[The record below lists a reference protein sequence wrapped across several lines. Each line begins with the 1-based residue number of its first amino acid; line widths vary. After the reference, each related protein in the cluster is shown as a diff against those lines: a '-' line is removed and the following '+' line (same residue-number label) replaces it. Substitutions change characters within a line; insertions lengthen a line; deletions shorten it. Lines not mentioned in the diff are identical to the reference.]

1 MGSEFPGL
9 TLSRYRVDGRQPAG
23 ISSRTLL
30 TPTVRSTLRQL
41 ALSAL
46 AAMVCS
52 GLSPAPAY
60 AARGPVSAI
69 DMTHPLITRLEA
81 AAQATGTMQ
90 ATVDP
95 TPSPTPTIPLTTL
108 NPGPQREVFGFVSAG
123 VIADPVVGYP
133 SWDFSMLSTVAY
145 FAEHVNWDGN
155 IVQSGVGWAVWNSS
169 TRVALIN
176 RAHSQGVKVVLTLI
190 LADGKANQPVMCSGL
205 GWGDRTIAQGIQ
217 QMTAGGADGINLDYE
232 GQNATCVNGQTSQ
245 SMLIS
250 FVKKMRA
257 AMPAGSYLSMD
268 TYSGSG
274 EGPDGFFNLP
284 ALAPYVDSFF
294 VMAYDMEYYNWYGQ
308 PAYCTQMCLGP
319 TAPLT
324 TYFYNDTR
332 TASEYTSTVP
342 ASKVILGVPYYGRKA
357 CVGPGNAN
365 AYPTSPLV
373 AEDYLD
379 AAAEQTYSDTAPG
392 TYSIH
397 RDPHD
402 PLGQERFD
410 DWLSIANKCT
420 RQLYWDDFASLGA
433 KYDLVNRYNLRGVG
447 IFTLNYGGGAPELWC
462 DLRDHFSAGHVPASA
477 TVDAQQTSTAFTLTY
492 AAGQGCGVSAFDLQV
507 QDTTIGQP
515 WIDVAVNIAPTTYVN
530 QTYSGTLTING
541 FSDHAY
547 QFRVRTRDGHG
558 YIGAWSPPVS
568 TWVLPGA
575 TPAHQFRGMY
585 TLDAY
590 GGISPD
596 ASPGVLGTAY
606 WPGWSIA
613 RAGHEMP
620 GPEAPQSG
628 LVLDGYGGLHAY
640 GPDITAVFSP
650 TYWQGW
656 DIARDFAFL
665 PNGLGGY
672 LLDGYGGLHPF
683 SVSRSVGLRSLGT
696 GPPPPPT
703 VGGTY
708 WQGWDIARKVV
719 VFSDGTGGYVLDGYG
734 GLHGFGVGLPAPPN
748 PKLTAY
754 WPGWTIARDVVLIPG
769 THSGYVLD
777 GYGGLHPFAAPG
789 ETMPPS
795 FTDGPYWQGWDIAR
809 AVWLLPTSTLSRP
822 AGYVLDG
829 YGGVHPVGGAPAVS
843 PTPYWQ
849 GQDVARDI
857 WGA

>member
-1 MGSEFPGL
+1 
-9 TLSRYRVDGRQPAG
+9 
-23 ISSRTLL
+23 
-30 TPTVRSTLRQL
+30 
-41 ALSAL
+41 
-46 AAMVCS
+46 MVCS
-52 GLSPAPAY
+52 GVYFAPAY

-69 DMTHPLITRLEA
+69 DMTHPLVTRLESAQA
-81 AAQATGTMQ
+81 AATMD
-90 ATVDP
+90 ATVEP
-95 TPSPTPTIPLTTL
+95 TPGPSPTIPLTAT
-108 NPGPQREVFGFVSAG
+108 NTGPQREVFGFVSAG

-133 SWDFSMLSTVAY
+133 SWDFSMLTTVAY
-145 FAEHVNWDGN
+145 FGEHVNWDGN
-155 IVQSGVGWAVWNSS
+155 IVQGDTGWVVWNSS
-169 TRVALIN
+169 TRVGLIT
-176 RAHSQGVKVVLTLI
+176 RAHSMGVKVVLTLI
-190 LADGKANQPVMCSGL
+190 LQDGSANQPLMCSGL

-217 QMTAGGADGINLDYE
+217 EFTTGGADGINLDYE
-232 GQNATCVNGQTSQ
+232 GQNTTCVNGQSSQ

-250 FVKKMRA
+250 FVQKMRA

-294 VMAYDMEYYNWYGQ
+294 VMAYDMEYYNWYGS
-308 PAYCTQMCLGP
+308 PAYCVRMCLGP

-332 TASEYTSTVP
+332 TAAEYASTVP

-357 CVGPGNAN
+357 CVSPITAN
-365 AYPTSPLV
+365 AYPTSSLV

-379 AAAEQTYSDTAPG
+379 AAAEQAYSDTAPG

-410 DWLSIANKCT
+410 VWGSIVNQCA

-462 DLRDHFSAGHVPASA
+462 DLRDHFSAGHVPAGA
-477 TVDAQQTSTAFTLTY
+477 TVDAQQTSTAFTLGF
-492 AAGQGCGVSAFDLQV
+492 AAGQGCGVSAFDLQE

-515 WIDVAVNIAPTTYVN
+515 WTDMVANMAPTAYLN

-541 FSDHAY
+541 FPDHVY

-575 TPAHQFRGMY
+575 TPAHPFRGMY

-590 GGISPD
+590 GGVSPD
-596 ASPGVLGTAY
+596 ASPGVAGTAY

-613 RAGHEMP
+613 RAGHGMP

-628 LVLDGYGGLHAY
+628 LVLDGYGGLHPY

-672 LLDGYGGLHPF
+672 VLDGYGGLHAF
-683 SVSRSVGLRSLGT
+683 SINRTVGFRSLGT
-696 GPPPPPT
+696 GPPPPLP

-719 VFSDGTGGYVLDGYG
+719 IFSDGTGGYVLDGYG
-734 GLHGFGVGLPAPPN
+734 GLHGFGVGHPAPPD
-748 PKLTAY
+748 PSLTAY
-754 WPGWTIARDVVLIPG
+754 WNGWPIARDVVLIPG

-777 GYGGLHPFAAPG
+777 GYGGLHPFAPPG
-789 ETMPPS
+789 QAMPPS
-795 FTDGPYWQGWDIAR
+795 FTDGTYWQGWDIAR
-809 AVWLLPTSTLSRP
+809 GVWLLPTSTLTHP

-829 YGGVHPVGGAPAVS
+829 YGGVHPVGGAPVVS

-849 GQDVARDI
+849 GQDVARGI